1 MVVYLGVNEE
11 DEETEVAVES
21 GLDISGPLSLNDVD
35 SCGLSI

>member
-1 MVVYLGVNEE
+1 MVVYLGANDE
-11 DEETEVAVES
+11 DEEMEVAVES